1 MTLTHTL
8 KINIINVNNE
18 IRLYYNIVQAIFLI
32 SKFIQNF

>member
-1 MTLTHTL
+1 MTLPHTL